1 MSDLTITFEV
11 DPESNDNFTA
21 VRFMMNFLTGEMSII
36 SRDKYGKVERTDNDS
51 FPYPLD
57 DGECV
62 KLPSRV
68 KIALDRNWLPRRLNF
83 SDNQLYFPAHAK
95 FTETNALEES

>member
-1 MSDLTITFEV
+1 MSDLTVTFDV
-11 DPESNDNFTA
+11 DPVNNDNFTA
-21 VRFMMNFLTGEMSII
+21 VKFMMNFETGVMSII

-51 FPYPLD
+51 FPYSLD

-68 KIALDRNWLPRRLNF
+68 KLSVNRNWLPRRLDLN
-83 SDNQLYFPAHAK
+83 DGQIYFPANQKFAK
-95 FTETNALEES
+95 

>member
-1 MSDLTITFEV
+1 MSDLTVTFDV
-11 DPESNDNFTA
+11 DPENNDNFTA
-21 VRFMMNFLTGEMSII
+21 VKFMMNFETGVMSII

-68 KIALDRNWLPRRLNF
+68 KVALDRNWLPRRLDLD
-83 SDNQLYFPAHAK
+83 DNQLYFPANEKFAK
-95 FTETNALEES
+95 